1 MKYSVNKK
9 IVLSVQ
15 NEELVLLNMKDGM
28 FYGIDEVGHYIWSF
42 MEKKVELN
50 LIAKFVSEKYS
61 VPEEQTYKDVMEFV
75 NQLSV
80 YKLVKLK

>member
-1 MKYSVNKK
+1 MKYYVNKK
-9 IVLSVQ
+9 IVLSEQ
-15 NEELVLLNMKDGM
+15 NEELVLLNMEDGM
-28 FYGIDEVGHYIWSF
+28 FYGIDEIGYYIWSF
-42 MEKKVELN
+42 MEKKVEIN

-61 VPEEQTYKDVMEFV
+61 VSEEQTYKDVMEFV